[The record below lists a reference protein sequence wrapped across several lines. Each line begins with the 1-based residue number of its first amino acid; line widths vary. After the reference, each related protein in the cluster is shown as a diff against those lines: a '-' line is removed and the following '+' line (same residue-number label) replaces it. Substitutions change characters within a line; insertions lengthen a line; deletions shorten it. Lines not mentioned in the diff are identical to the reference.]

1 MSLSLSLPLQY
12 KGTLMTNFRVN
23 LPYLQGVQ
31 EIESTDSNPGPHVTE
46 EKEIQDILIM
56 RCLLF

>member
-1 MSLSLSLPLQY
+1 M
-12 KGTLMTNFRVN
+12 NFRVN

-31 EIESTDSNPGPHVTE
+31 ETELADSNPGPHVTV
-46 EKEIQDILIM
+46 EKEIQNILG